1 MERTIIIQKIKDKI
15 QNAKKGHIFILTD
28 FLDLAKYDAV
38 KKALSR
44 LAKTGEI
51 IRIRRGVYKSP
62 NYNEF
67 LQLEVPASPDDLARA
82 IARNHNWTIG
92 PKGDA
97 ALNIL
102 GLSTQV
108 PSVYN
113 YITDGPYKEIEY
125 EGIIIIFRKR
135 SNRNIS
141 GHSYK
146 TILIIEAIRT
156 LGQENIN
163 DKARKLIAKKCNEE
177 DLKLLNEDGI
187 KSNRWIYEEIKKI
200 LDIEGYD
207 YARVSKTF

>member
-1 MERTIIIQKIKDKI
+1 VERTIIIQKIKDKI